1 MVEFVTQNYSP
12 EIFAF
17 CQYLENIVYSETLL
31 KAKFYETGSLHC
43 RCRLEDSQLRTP
55 FFISVDY
62 SNEEKEKRLTD
73 NLQSVLGEMQRQIV
87 DGIGKN
93 HTFHII
99 LKFSA
104 AAISQPS
111 KDSVKG
117 DDVKADFFP
126 QKPYYNFAQMV
137 LSDSLRTKI
146 EEAMSLVEN
155 KDLIYNVWGF
165 SEIDPCPKAVLD
177 FHGKPGTGKTMCA
190 HAIADSLGKKILVMN
205 VAEIESKYVGEAPK
219 NLQKAFETAS
229 KENCVLFFDEA
240 DSFLGKRI
248 SNVQQGAEQEINSL
262 RSQMLTLL
270 ESHDGLV
277 IFATNLVEN
286 YDQAFNSRIL
296 YHLEFEL
303 PNLEQRAEIIRKK
316 IPSKLPLQQPFTD
329 DDFMTLAALC
339 ENWGGREIKNAVLE
353 GITAKA
359 KTDKTEAVFTL
370 DDFKKAFTEFAER
383 KQRLEEKQ
391 SGKKAL
397 KIADALETAPKV
409 KL

>member
-1 MVEFVTQNYSP
+1 MVEFATEYDSG
-12 EIFAF
+12 IFGF
-17 CQYLENIVYSETLL
+17 CQYLENVVYCETML
-31 KAKFYETGSLHC
+31 KAQNFGIKSLKC
-43 RCRLEDSQLRTP
+43 RCRLDYTDEKTP
-55 FFISVDY
+55 YRIVSNY
-62 SNEEKEKRLTD
+62 SDDEEKEKKLVD
-73 NLQSVLGEMQRQIV
+73 NLSAVLSVKANEIAK
-87 DGIGKN
+87 GIGKRKIFTIGLDFKLN
-93 HTFHII
+93 
-99 LKFSA
+99 
-104 AAISQPS
+104 
-111 KDSVKG
+111 DSHDK
-117 DDVKADFFP
+117 KSDFIA
-126 QKPYYNFAQMV
+126 QKPYFKFSQMV
-137 LSDSLRTKI
+137 LSEKLKTNID
-146 EEAMSLVEN
+146 EAISLVEN
-155 KDLIYNVWGF
+155 KDLIYNEWGF

-205 VAEIESKYVGEAPK
+205 VAEIESKYMGEAPQ
-219 NLQKAFETAS
+219 NLQKAFETAR
-229 KENCVLFFDEA
+229 KEDCVLFFDEA

-329 DDFMTLAALC
+329 NDFMTLAALC

-359 KTDKTEAVFTL
+359 KADKGNAIFTL
-370 DDFKKAFTEFAER
+370 DDFKAAFNSFAKR
-383 KQRLEEKQ
+383 KSHLEEKQ
-391 SGKKAL
+391 SGKKTTAL
-397 KIADALETAPKV
+397 GNALDNAPKV
-409 KL
+409 KIN

>member
-31 KAKFYETGSLHC
+31 KAKFYETGSLRC
-43 RCRLEDSQLRTP
+43 RCRLEDSQSNTP
-55 FFISVDY
+55 FIISTEY
-62 SNEEKEKRLTD
+62 SDERKEKRLVN
-73 NLQSVLGEMQRQIV
+73 NLQSVLEDMQQQITE
-87 DGIGKN
+87 GIGN
-93 HTFHII
+93 NRIFHIF
-99 LKFSA
+99 LKFADKST
-104 AAISQPS
+104 QNETNEDS
-111 KDSVKG
+111 K
-117 DDVKADFFP
+117 AEFFP

-190 HAIADSLGKKILVMN
+190 HAIADSLGKKILIMN

-316 IPSKLPLQQPFTD
+316 IPSKLPLQQPFTN
-329 DDFMTLAALC
+329 DDFLSLAALC
-339 ENWGGREIKNAVLE
+339 ENLGGREIKNAVLE

-359 KTDKTEAVFTL
+359 KTDKADAVFTL

-383 KQRLEEKQ
+383 KKRLEDKQ
-391 SGKKAL
+391 SGKKDF
-397 KIADALETAPKV
+397 KIADALENAPKI
-409 KL
+409 KI

>member
-43 RCRLEDSQLRTP
+43 RCRLEDSQSNIP
-55 FFISVDY
+55 FFISADY
-62 SNEEKEKRLTD
+62 SDETKEKRLTN
-73 NLQSVLGEMQRQIV
+73 NLQSVLEEMQQQIT
-87 DGIGKN
+87 DTIGDKRV
-93 HTFHII
+93 FHII
-99 LKFSA
+99 LKFTEKPT
-104 AAISQPS
+104 QNDKNEDS
-111 KDSVKG
+111 K
-117 DDVKADFFP
+117 AEFFP
-126 QKPYYNFAQMV
+126 QKPYYKFAQMV

-190 HAIADSLGKKILVMN
+190 HAIADSLGKKVLIMN

-329 DDFMTLAALC
+329 QDFLALAALC

-359 KTDKTEAVFTL
+359 KTDKGDAVFTL
-370 DDFKKAFTEFAER
+370 DDFKKAFSEFAER
-383 KQRLEEKQ
+383 KQRLEDKQ
-391 SGKKAL
+391 SGKKDF
-397 KIADALETAPKV
+397 KIANAIENAPKV
-409 KL
+409 KI